1 VIRQRV
7 ERGTSESIWRAVRL
21 LVLVSLA
28 SGCAIPGRLYEVAP
42 AISGRLHGSTSSDRD
57 GSESDVSQDGARLT
71 LQVLNE
77 VSADLHA
84 REQVRL
90 SPDGSFAFE
99 PLRLAVAG
107 HEYNKNYRVLLRLRV
122 DEKERVIWRAAYSRR
137 ALAGAVSLD
146 CDLDRPV
153 EHGQPCWVR
162 DPLQHPWLIAEGQRT
177 YRRLCADCHGI
188 DGSGEVTSAKT
199 PDGSPAADLRRIAAR
214 HGGRFDRIAVTEW
227 IEGRLL
233 PESHGTRRMPIWGER
248 LSSEYE
254 RYSDSEALIA
264 ATIDPLVVYLES
276 LQQEN

>member
-1 VIRQRV
+1 ML
-7 ERGTSESIWRAVRL
+7 RAFRL
-21 LVLVSLA
+21 LVLISLA
-28 SGCAIPGRLYEVAP
+28 SGCAIPGRLYEVVP
-42 AISGRLHGSTSSDRD
+42 AISGRVHGSTSSERD
-57 GSESDVSQDGARLT
+57 VSESDVSSNDGARLT
-71 LQVLNE
+71 LHVWNE

-122 DEKERVIWRAAYSRR
+122 DEKERVIWRATYSRR
-137 ALAGAVSLD
+137 TLAGPVALD
-146 CDLDRPV
+146 CELDRPV

-188 DGSGEVTSAKT
+188 DGGGEVASAKT

-214 HGGRFDRIAVTEW
+214 HGGQFDRVAVTEW
-227 IEGRLL
+227 IEGRSS
-233 PESHGTRRMPIWGER
+233 PKSHGTRRMPIWGER

>member
-1 VIRQRV
+1 M
-7 ERGTSESIWRAVRL
+7 WRALRL
-21 LVLVSLA
+21 LVLVSLV
-28 SGCAIPGRLYEVAP
+28 SGCAIPGRLYEVVP
-42 AISGRLHGSTSSDRD
+42 AISGRVHGSHSSER
-57 GSESDVSQDGARLT
+57 DVSERDVSKNGARLT

-122 DEKERVIWRAAYSRR
+122 DEKERVIWRATYSRR
-137 ALAGAVSLD
+137 TLAGPVALD
-146 CDLDRPV
+146 CELDRPV

-162 DPLQHPWLIAEGQRT
+162 DPLQHPWLIAEGERT

-188 DGSGEVTSAKT
+188 DGAGEVASAKT

-214 HGGRFDRIAVTEW
+214 HGGRFDRVAVTEW
-227 IEGRLL
+227 IEGRSS

-248 LSSEYE
+248 LSGEYE

>member
-7 ERGTSESIWRAVRL
+7 ERGASESTWRAVRI
-21 LVLVSLA
+21 LVLISLA

-42 AISGRLHGSTSSDRD
+42 AVSGRVHGSISLDRD
-57 GSESDVSQDGARLT
+57 ASESDASQLT

-77 VSADLHA
+77 VSADLHV

-90 SPDGSFAFE
+90 APDGSFAFE
-99 PLRLAVAG
+99 SLRLAVAG

-122 DEKERVIWRAAYSRR
+122 DEKERVIWRATYSRR
-137 ALAGAVSLD
+137 TLAGAVSLD
-146 CDLDRPV
+146 CDLDRPI

-162 DPLQHPWLIAEGQRT
+162 DPLQHPWLIAEGERT
-177 YRRLCADCHGI
+177 YRRLCADCHGV
-188 DGSGEVTSAKT
+188 DGGGETASAKT

-214 HGGRFDRIAVTEW
+214 QGGRFDRVAVSEW

-248 LSSEYE
+248 LSSEYA